1 VGERD
6 RRRFLLDSRWYENAI
21 VYEVEVRS
29 YADSNGDGIGDLTG
43 LIGRL
48 DYLARLGINTLWL
61 LPFYPSPWRDDGYDI
76 VDYYGVHPDMGSLGE
91 FVEFVH
97 QAEDRGIRVIIDL
110 VLNHTSVEHPWFQ
123 LAREGHPKYRDFY
136 VWSKEKPPDAEKGIT
151 FPGVQKSTWTYD
163 RKARHYYFHRFY
175 DFQPDLNILNPAV
188 REEMQRIMAFWM
200 ELGTSGFRLD
210 AVPFWLEPSGAA
222 GLAPGPNFEFLRQFR
237 QFVSWRRG
245 DFVLLGEANVE
256 PDQVPKYFGPGG
268 MHMLFNFLVNQH
280 VWVALARGEAH
291 RIVDALDRTA
301 GIPQTDQ
308 WANFLRNHDE
318 IDLGRLSEG
327 DRQQVFDA
335 FGPTPR
341 MQLYDR
347 GIRRRL
353 AQMLGGDRRRL
364 EMAFSLLFTL
374 PGSPVILYGDEIGMG
389 DDLALP
395 EREPVRTPMQWS
407 ADRNGGFSSA
417 PRAKLWRPIISRGPF
432 DFRKVNVADQ
442 RRDPGSLL
450 NWMVRLLS
458 TRRECPEIGLGSW
471 QVIDSASDPVLAVR
485 FEASSGVVVAV
496 HNLSERSERVKLGL
510 KRQEADRLVELFAD
524 EQARHVRAAARF
536 ELPPFGYRWFRVDRP
551 GP

>member
-1 VGERD
+1 L
-6 RRRFLLDSRWYENAI
+6 LLDSRWYENAI